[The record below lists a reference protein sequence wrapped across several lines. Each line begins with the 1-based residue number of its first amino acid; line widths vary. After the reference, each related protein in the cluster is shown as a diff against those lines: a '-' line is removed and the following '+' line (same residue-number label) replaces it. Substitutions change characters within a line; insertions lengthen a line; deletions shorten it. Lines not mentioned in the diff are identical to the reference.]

1 MEPKCPPEEL
11 LCSGNSPPLDP
22 QSCQRESSSCF
33 LAVLEVLGFFLFFLS
48 VLERCLGAQ
57 VNPRGSCVSVRGET
71 SPRADGTEVPA
82 HQNPL
87 NKMFKV

>member
-1 MEPKCPPEEL
+1 MNPVHVSL
-11 LCSGNSPPLDP
+11 LFWRFWDF
-22 QSCQRESSSCF
+22 SS
-33 LAVLEVLGFFLFFLS
+33 FFLS

-87 NKMFKV
+87 NKIFKVYWEIFRTGERPSNAAER